1 MQMIYFDNAATT
13 RVNLE
18 VLKTFNDLH
27 SKFFANSASTHKL
40 GKEVYR
46 LEEMARNQISSLL
59 KCESSEII
67 FTSGATE
74 SNNLAIKGIAFQ
86 YQNRGKHLITT
97 KVEHPS
103 VLNAFKSLEEDF
115 GFSVT
120 YLDVN
125 EKGVISLEELKN
137 SLRNDTILVSIMSV
151 NNEVGSINPIEEIG
165 KLLKPYPKIVFH
177 TDATQSIGKI
187 QIDYKDVDLLSMS
200 SHKIHGFKGSGLLL
214 KRKHLDLLP
223 LLSGGG
229 QEFNYRSGT
238 NNYIYEVCLAKTLRL
253 ALEKQLINFDYVKN
267 INLYCREKLSN
278 LNVKINSPI
287 DGSPFIL
294 SLSLNK
300 KASVVS
306 EALSLEDI
314 YVSTKS
320 ACSSKK
326 SPTSYVLLAMH
337 KDINDAT
344 NAIRLSF
351 SEENTKEEIDVFV
364 NSLTKILNNIK

>member
-1 MQMIYFDNAATT
+1 
-13 RVNLE
+13 
-18 VLKTFNDLH
+18 
-27 SKFFANSASTHKL
+27 
-40 GKEVYR
+40 
-46 LEEMARNQISSLL
+46 
-59 KCESSEII
+59 
-67 FTSGATE
+67 
-74 SNNLAIKGIAFQ
+74 
-86 YQNRGKHLITT
+86 
-97 KVEHPS
+97 
-103 VLNAFKSLEEDF
+103 
-115 GFSVT
+115 
-120 YLDVN
+120 
-125 EKGVISLEELKN
+125 
-137 SLRNDTILVSIMSV
+137 MSV

-267 INLYCREKLSN
+267 INLYCREKLSD

-351 SEENTKEEIDVFV
+351 SEENTKEEIDIFV

>member
-1 MQMIYFDNAATT
+1 MIYFDNAATT
-13 RVNLE
+13 RINSE

-46 LEEMARNQISSLL
+46 LEEMARSQISSLL

-74 SNNLAIKGIAFQ
+74 SNNLAIKGAAFK

-103 VLNAFKSLEEDF
+103 VLNAFKSLEQDF
-115 GFSVT
+115 GFNVT

-125 EKGVISLEELKN
+125 EEGVISLDDIKK
-137 SLRNDTILVSIMSV
+137 SIRNDTILVSVMSV
-151 NNEVGSINPIEEIG
+151 NNEVGSINPIGDIA
-165 KLLKPYPKIVFH
+165 KLLKSYPKVIFH
-177 TDATQSIGKI
+177 TDATQSIGKVNI
-187 QIDYKDVDLLSMS
+187 NYSDVDLLSMS

-214 KRKHLDLLP
+214 KRKNIDLLP

-253 ALEKQLINFDYVKN
+253 ALEEQESNYKYVKEL
-267 INLYCREKLSN
+267 NLYARDRLKDID
-278 LNVKINSPI
+278 VKINSPI
-287 DGSPFIL
+287 DGSPYIL

-337 KDINDAT
+337 RDINDAT
-344 NAIRLSF
+344 NAIRISF
-351 SEENTKEEIDVFV
+351 TKENTKEEIDTFV
-364 NSLTKILNNIK
+364 DSLTKVLNNIK